1 MKKIIKTALL
11 ATALTSLLT
20 AGTIFD
26 LSAQHFSNSLDGDGV
41 GGRYDLPK
49 CYVSTALKYTNGVY
63 ALTTSQATQTMA
75 VEIKTPPSNWSVSF
89 DMSYFLYTD
98 THQVRLTS
106 DTGKSIIVAFRWNQI
121 RLDGEVIYEDSSVL
135 EYRTP
140 VSCTISKSGNTVT
153 LITGLTTKTI
163 TVSNFA
169 KLKFVTVSVLHDDPS
184 YSNTYDYLN
193 GLNISSSN

>member
-11 ATALTSLLT
+11 ATTLTSLLT

-49 CYVSTALKYTNGVY
+49 CYVSTALKYTNGTY
-63 ALTTSQATQTMA
+63 TLTTSYATQNMA
-75 VEIKTPPSNWSVSF
+75 VEIKTPPADWSVSF
-89 DMSYFLYTD
+89 DVSYFLYEN

-106 DTGKSIIVAFRWNQI
+106 DTGKTITVAFRYHT
-121 RLDGEVIYEDSSVL
+121 IYLNGTSIYSSSHAL

-140 VSCTISKSGNTVT
+140 VSCTISKSGNSVT
-153 LITGLTTKTI
+153 FTTGLTTKTI
-163 TVSNFA
+163 AVSNFS
-169 KLKFVTVSVLHDDPS
+169 KLKFVNIALQQDGSGDAKG
-184 YSNTYDYLN
+184 YLN

>member
-1 MKKIIKTALL
+1 MKKLLKTALL

-49 CYVSTALKYTNGVY
+49 CYVSTALKYVNGSYNLTNG
-63 ALTTSQATQTMA
+63 ATQNMA
-75 VEIKTPPSNWSVSF
+75 VEIKTPPSNWSVTF
-89 DMSYFLYTD
+89 DMSYYLYDD

-106 DTGKSIIVAFRWNQI
+106 DTGKTIIVAFRYNQI
-121 RLDGEVIYEDSSVL
+121 YLNGTVIYNDSNVL
-135 EYRTP
+135 EGRTP

-153 LITGLTTKTI
+153 VTTGLKTKAI
-163 TVSNFA
+163 TVSNFS
-169 KLKFVTVSVLHDDPS
+169 KLKFVNISVL
-184 YSNTYDYLN
+184 L
-193 GLNISSSN
+193 LII